1 MRFLYLDIDG
11 VAIPD
16 RQDLNTISFAMAAR
30 LRRILDATNAK
41 IVLSSHRRIS
51 KLTVLSLLSAAG
63 FTRHDFA
70 DDWSTPFLLTPSP
83 DSSVRGQEIAQHLD
97 HNHPAAFV
105 ILDDGPVLPSQAN
118 NFVQTDPSK
127 GLTDDDA
134 DEAIAI
140 LNRI

>member
-16 RQDLNTISFAMAAR
+16 RRDSTTISFAMSAR
-30 LRRILDATNAK
+30 LRRILDATDAK

-70 DDWSTPFLLTPSP
+70 DDWATPFLLTPSP
-83 DSSVRGQEIAQHLD
+83 DASVRGQEIAQHLD
-97 HNHPAAFV
+97 HNRPAAFA
-105 ILDDGPVLPSQAN
+105 ILDDCPVLPSQAKH
-118 NFVQTDPSK
+118 FVQTDPNK

-134 DEAIAI
+134 DKAIAI
-140 LNRI
+140 LNQV